1 MENNNQYSEF
11 ASKVMKG
18 VRQAQQKL
26 LREKA
31 LHGESIV
38 IADNNGNITTV
49 LAQDVLNDE

>member
-31 LHGESIV
+31 LHGDSIV

>member
-49 LAQDVLNDE
+49 LAQDVLNDK